1 MKLKLKNKAN
11 YLVWAATCL
20 MSLLVVMC
28 LAVPVFAQTADSY
41 PQGDAGAQVDSLQ
54 SQANALRAEL
64 DVFNHDLEGI
74 VEKHNATRTELEQ
87 LTIELADSRQ
97 RLDEMTSQHSAQKK
111 ILTDRLTAVYKT
123 GDINVVSILLSSN
136 SLSDFFEQSRY
147 IAKISEQDA
156 KLERQ
161 FKSSA
166 ENIRDLTDGID
177 QKRSRQMSLEK
188 ELGEQ
193 RIQIEANIEVR
204 KTRLDQVDSQV
215 KQIIDQE
222 IANQR
227 AEQARNA
234 AEAAALL
241 QQLGISDEVQAQV
254 VQTSFQYLGVPYVW
268 GGESPSG
275 LDCSGLTKYV
285 FAQHGV
291 RLPHNAAMQFN
302 LGVPVPREQLQPGDL
317 VFWGPGAPHHVAM
330 YIGQGKYIEA
340 PNFGE
345 VVKISTL
352 SFDGDYAGARRY
364 PLMARGSAAR

>member
-1 MKLKLKNKAN
+1 MKLKLKNKTN
-11 YLVWAATCL
+11 YLVLAASCL
-20 MSLLVVMC
+20 ISLLAVMWM
-28 LAVPVFAQTADSY
+28 AIPVFAQTAGNELQADTGM
-41 PQGDAGAQVDSLQ
+41 QIDSLQ
-54 SQANALRAEL
+54 SQANALRGEL
-64 DVFNHDLEGI
+64 DILNHNLEGI
-74 VEKHNATRTELEQ
+74 VEKHNATRAELDQ

-97 RLDEMTSQHSAQKK
+97 RLDDMTSQHSAQKK
-111 ILTDRLTAVYKT
+111 ILTDRLTAVYKA
-123 GDINVVSILLSSN
+123 GDIDIVSILLSSN

-147 IAKISEQDA
+147 VAKISEQDA
-156 KLERQ
+156 KLELQ
-161 FKSSA
+161 YKNSA
-166 ENIRDLTDGID
+166 DNIRDLTDEID

-188 ELGEQ
+188 ELGGQ

-215 KQIIDQE
+215 KLIIDQE

-275 LDCSGLTKYV
+275 FDCSGLTKYV
-285 FAQHGV
+285 YAQHGV

-317 VFWGPGAPHHVAM
+317 IFWGPGAPHHVAM

-364 PLMARGSAAR
+364 PLMPRGTATR